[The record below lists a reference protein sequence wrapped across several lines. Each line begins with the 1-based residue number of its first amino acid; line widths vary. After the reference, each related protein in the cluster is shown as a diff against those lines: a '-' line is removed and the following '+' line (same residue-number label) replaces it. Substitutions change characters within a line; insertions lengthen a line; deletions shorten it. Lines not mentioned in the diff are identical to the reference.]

1 MLEPNPKQEAVI
13 QDLLSGK
20 HKGGALI
27 GARVG
32 AGKTL
37 VVVEY
42 IKRLLLTRLTLVVLL
57 IAPLNTRLGWKR
69 TFEGQGVDLP
79 FRNLNTEEASNFDLL
94 LAGEPGVYFVGPEFI
109 VAAKR
114 ATKTRPAWDWRKINK
129 YLDIAVYDEVHG
141 IKSRNIP
148 RTKTVRQIK
157 PKSICLGLSGTPF
170 GNTFDGAWSVT
181 KWLWPNEVL
190 NSFWL
195 WATEW
200 TRKEEVWFGGKK
212 VTKIVGEK
220 DPGEYVRSLPAYY
233 YWGPDLDT
241 ELLPPKVLY
250 VELTK
255 TQQRMYTQ
263 MEDDLIAWMDDNP
276 LIARLPVEKYAR
288 LRQITLGVPTITGY
302 VTKHT
307 KKGVPYEA
315 AIVTFKDKC
324 ASPKIDAL
332 KEFLTDHEG
341 SALILTDSKIFA
353 RVVANRIGADLWD
366 GDVSAT
372 EREAIKERFRSGETQ
387 YLVATPQSMGTG
399 TDGLQDNCHTIVWL
413 SKTTSG
419 IVNEQTEGRLHRM
432 GQSKDVAVVEIRAI
446 GTEDDPGSS
455 RLQRRMIERARTLGV
470 DNVVVDDID
479 WE

>member
-1 MLEPNPKQEAVI
+1 MLVPNPKQEVVI
-13 QDLLSGK
+13 QDLLAGK
-20 HKGGALI
+20 HQGGALI

-42 IKRLLLTRLTLVVLL
+42 IKRLATPKLVVLL

-69 TFEGQGVDLP
+69 TFEGQGVTLP
-79 FRNLNTEEASNFDLL
+79 FVNLNTEEASNFDLL
-94 LAGEPGVYFVGPEFI
+94 LAGEPGIYFVGPEFV

-114 ATKTRPAWDWRKINK
+114 ATKTRPAWDWRKVNK
-129 YLDIAVYDEVHG
+129 HLDIAVYDEVHG

-157 PKSICLGLSGTPF
+157 PKMIRLGLSGTPF

-181 KWLWPNEVL
+181 KWLWPDTVM

-195 WATEW
+195 WAAEW
-200 TRKEEVWFGGKK
+200 TKREELFFGAKK
-212 VTKIVGEK
+212 ITKIVGEK
-220 DPGEYVRSLPAYY
+220 DPGEYVKSLPAYY

-255 TQQRMYTQ
+255 TQQKMYVK
-263 MEDDLIAWMDDNP
+263 MEDDLIAWIDDNP

-288 LRQITLGVPTITGY
+288 LRQITLAVPTITGY
-302 VTKHT
+302 VTKVN

-315 AIVTFKDKC
+315 AVVIFKDNA
-324 ASPKIDAL
+324 ASPKIEAL
-332 KEFLTDHEG
+332 KEFLVDHEG
-341 SALILTDSKIFA
+341 TALILTDSRIFA
-353 RVVANRIGADLWD
+353 KIVAARIGADLWD
-366 GDVSAT
+366 GDVSAK
-372 EREAIKERFRSGETQ
+372 ERQAVKERFMSGETQ

-399 TDGLQDNCHTIVWL
+399 TDGLQANCNTVVWL

-419 IVNEQTEGRLHRM
+419 IVNEQSEGRLHRM
-432 GQSKDVAVVEIRAI
+432 GQTKDVAVVEIRAV
-446 GTEDDPGSS
+446 GTEDDPDNS
-455 RLQRRMIERARTLGV
+455 RLNQRMIARAETMGV
-470 DNVVVDDID
+470 DTVIVDEIG
-479 WE
+479 